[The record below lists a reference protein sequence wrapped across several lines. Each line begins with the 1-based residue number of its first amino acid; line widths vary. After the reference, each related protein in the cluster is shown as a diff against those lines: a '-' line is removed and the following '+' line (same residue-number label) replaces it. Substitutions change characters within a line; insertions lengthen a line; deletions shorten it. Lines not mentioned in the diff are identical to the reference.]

1 MSHMAHPSCACAAPS
16 SVSERVVFAGHAEP
30 HIFIADEEAN
40 VAIGAELARMMHS
53 VAHSPS
59 DTPDATRAYIGGL
72 KRLTAASWRARS
84 E

>member
-1 MSHMAHPSCACAAPS
+1 MARLLSQGLDRH
-16 SVSERVVFAGHAEP
+16 
-30 HIFIADEEAN
+30 EALH
-40 VAIGAELARMMHS
+40 AIGAELARMMHS